1 MPRKANGR
9 ADKHRDDDYRM
20 PGEKAKQSTN
30 GTPATNGMP
39 GANGTPADRTSM
51 SGPGRAGMPGSSGGT
66 GTSGGGS
73 GGGAG
78 MSGGGQAGG
87 AGMSGGGQA
96 GGAGMSGGGQMGGA
110 GMGGGAGAGGA
121 GMGGPGT
128 DGRTETPTRRQC
140 GVMDVHRRLLS
151 TSPEYAAARS
161 ALENAT
167 TQYVARQQR
176 FAGIARIPCVVHV
189 VWKTQ
194 AQNISQAQID
204 SQFDVLNHDFRA
216 TNADI
221 GFVPPPYKDLIADAR
236 VEFYL
241 ATEDPDGNPTTGVT
255 RTQTTVDGFGSDDKV
270 KSSATGGHDPWPTD
284 RYLNIWVCQLSG
296 GLLGYAQFPGGP
308 AETDGVVILH
318 SGFGTTGTAAAPFD
332 LGRTTTHEIG
342 HFLNL
347 FHIWGDDGTGC
358 SGSDEVADTPNQA
371 GPNFGVPTFPHVTCS
386 NGPNGDLFV
395 NYMDY
400 TDDRGMVM
408 FTDDQVARME
418 ACLDTVRPGLITGSD
433 GGAGTPEPAGSVVA
447 WGTNRLDAFV
457 LGTDLAMYH
466 KWWDGSAWGPSI
478 GGYEYMGGICMSAP
492 EVAAWGPD
500 RLDAFVL
507 GTDHALYH
515 KWWDGSNWG
524 PSVTGYE
531 YLGGVCMSP
540 PRLATWGPNRL
551 DAFVLGTDR
560 ALYHKWWDG
569 SNWGPS
575 LTGYEYLGGI
585 CMSPPEVLAWG
596 TDRLDVFVLGTD
608 NAVYHKWWDGSAWGP
623 SVDGYEYLGGVCASP
638 PRVVAWGE
646 NRLDLFVIGTDS
658 ALYHK
663 WWDGSAWSGWE
674 YMGGVCTTAPTV
686 VSWDTD
692 RLDVFV
698 LGTDSALYHKWWDGS
713 AWGPGVTD
721 WEYLGGV
728 CTDEPRVVSWG
739 PNRLDV
745 FVTGTDKQ
753 LYHKWWDGSAWG
765 PSVTGYEPLGGIVSD
780 FKVSVPETPASI
792 EQVALS

>member
-9 ADKHRDDDYRM
+9 ADKHHDDDHRM
-20 PGEKAKQSTN
+20 PGEAQATN
-30 GTPATNGMP
+30 GKPATNGMP
-39 GANGTPADRTSM
+39 GETGRMPMTGMAGTP
-51 SGPGRAGMPGSSGGT
+51 SSGG
-66 GTSGGGS
+66 SGEMPG
-73 GGGAG
+73 G

-96 GGAGMSGGGQMGGA
+96 GGAGMSGG
-110 GMGGGAGAGGA
+110 AGAGGA
-121 GMGGPGT
+121 GMSGPGSDT
-128 DGRTETPTRRQC
+128 GGRTDQPTRRQC

-151 TSPEYAAARS
+151 SS
-161 ALENAT
+161 
-167 TQYVARQQR
+167 ARQQR
-176 FAGIARIPCVVHV
+176 FAGIARIPVVVHV
-189 VWKTQ
+189 VWNTA

-204 SQFDVLNHDFRA
+204 SQIDVLNHDFRA
-216 TNADI
+216 TNSDI
-221 GFVPPPYKDLIADAR
+221 GLVPSVFTGLIADAR
-236 VEFYL
+236 IEFFL
-241 ATEDPDGNPTTGVT
+241 ATEDPNGNATTGVT
-255 RTQTTVDGFGSDDKV
+255 RTQTSTASFSTDDKV
-270 KSSATGGHDPWPTD
+270 KSSATGGIDPWPTD
-284 RYLNIWVCQLSG
+284 RYLNIWVCQLGG

-308 AETDGVVILH
+308 ANTDGVVILH
-318 SGFGTTGTAAAPFD
+318 SGFGTNGTAAAPFD

-358 SGSDEVADTPNQA
+358 SGSDECADTPNQA

-386 NGPNGDLFV
+386 NGPNGDLFYD
-395 NYMDY
+395 YMDY

-418 ACLDTVRPGLITGSD
+418 ACLDTVRTNLISTTAPGR
-433 GGAGTPEPAGSVVA
+433 TPEPAGSVVS
-447 WGTNRLDAFV
+447 WGSNRLDAFV

-466 KWWDGSAWGPSI
+466 KWWDGSAWGPSVA
-478 GGYEYMGGICMSAP
+478 GYEYMGGICMSAP
-492 EVAAWGPD
+492 EVASWGPD

-531 YLGGVCMSP
+531 YMGGVCMSP
-540 PRLATWGPNRL
+540 PRLATWGPDRL

-569 SNWGPS
+569 TNWGPS

-585 CMSPPEVLAWG
+585 CMSPPEVVAWG
-596 TDRLDVFVLGTD
+596 SDRLDVFVLGTD
-608 NAVYHKWWDGSAWGP
+608 NAVYHKWWDGSNWGP
-623 SVDGYEYLGGVCASP
+623 SATDYEYLGGVCASP

-646 NRLDLFVIGTDS
+646 NRLDMFVIGTDS

-663 WWDGSAWSGWE
+663 WWDGSSWSGWE

-686 VSWDTD
+686 VSWDAN
-692 RLDVFV
+692 RLDVFL

-713 AWGPGVTD
+713 AWGPSVTGY
-721 WEYLGGV
+721 EYMGGI

-739 PNRLDV
+739 ANRLDV

-765 PSVTGYEPLGGIVSD
+765 PSVTGYEPLGGIISD
-780 FKVSVPETPASI
+780 FRVTVPEKLPETMPGATI
-792 EQVALS
+792 EEAVLS

>member
-9 ADKHRDDDYRM
+9 ADKHRDDEHRM
-20 PGEKAKQSTN
+20 PGEAGATN
-30 GTPATNGMP
+30 GKPPANGMP
-39 GANGTPADRTSM
+39 GETGRMPMTGMAGAPG
-51 SGPGRAGMPGSSGGT
+51 SGGVGNMPGGM
-66 GTSGGGS
+66 GGG
-73 GGGAG
+73 GQVGPGGAG

-87 AGMSGGGQA
+87 AGMSG
-96 GGAGMSGGGQMGGA
+96 
-110 GMGGGAGAGGA
+110 
-121 GMGGPGT
+121 PGSNT
-128 DGRTETPTRRQC
+128 GGRTDQPTRRQC

-151 TSPEYAAARS
+151 SSPEYAAARS

-167 TQYVARQQR
+167 TEYVSRQQR
-176 FAGIARIPCVVHV
+176 FAGIARIPVVVHV
-189 VWKTQ
+189 VWNTA

-204 SQFDVLNHDFRA
+204 SQIDVLNHDFRA
-216 TNADI
+216 TNSDI
-221 GFVPPPYKDLIADAR
+221 GFVPAPYTGLIADAR
-236 VEFYL
+236 VEFFL
-241 ATEDPDGNPTTGVT
+241 ATEDPNGNPTTGVT
-255 RTQTTVDGFGSDDKV
+255 RTQTSTASFSTDDKV
-270 KSSATGGHDPWPTD
+270 KSSATGGIDPWPTD
-284 RYLNIWVCQLSG
+284 RYLNIWVCQLGG

-318 SGFGTTGTAAAPFD
+318 SGFGTNGTAAAPFD

-342 HFLNL
+342 HYLNL

-358 SGSDEVADTPNQA
+358 SGSDECADTPNQA

-418 ACLDTVRPGLITGSD
+418 ACLDTVRTNLISTTA
-433 GGAGTPEPAGSVVA
+433 AGRTPEPAGSVVS
-447 WGTNRLDAFV
+447 WGSNRLDAFV

-466 KWWDGSAWGPSI
+466 KWWDGSAWGPSV

-492 EVAAWGPD
+492 EVASWGPD

-531 YLGGVCMSP
+531 YMGGICMSP

-569 SNWGPS
+569 TSWGPS

-585 CMSPPEVLAWG
+585 CMSPPEVVAWG
-596 TDRLDVFVLGTD
+596 SDRLDVFVLGTD
-608 NAVYHKWWDGSAWGP
+608 NAVYHKWWDGSNWGP
-623 SVDGYEYLGGVCASP
+623 SATDYEYLGGVCATA

-646 NRLDLFVIGTDS
+646 NRLDMFVLGTDS

-663 WWDGSAWSGWE
+663 WWDGSSWSDWE

-686 VSWDTD
+686 VSWDAN

-713 AWGPGVTD
+713 AWGPSVTD
-721 WEYLGGV
+721 WEYMGGI

-739 PNRLDV
+739 PDRLDV

-765 PSVTGYEPLGGIVSD
+765 PSLTGYEPLGGIISD
-780 FKVSVPETPASI
+780 FRMTVPEKLPETMPGATI
-792 EQVALS
+792 EQAVLS

>member
-1 MPRKANGR
+1 
-9 ADKHRDDDYRM
+9 M
-20 PGEKAKQSTN
+20 PGEAQ
-30 GTPATNGMP
+30 ATNGK
-39 GANGTPADRTSM
+39 PA
-51 SGPGRAGMPGSSGGT
+51 AYGMPGESGRMPMTGMAGAPSGGS
-66 GTSGGGS
+66 GNMPGGMSGGGQA
-73 GGGAG
+73 GDAG

-87 AGMSGGGQA
+87 AGMSGGTGA
-96 GGAGMSGGGQMGGA
+96 GGAGMSGA
-110 GMGGGAGAGGA
+110 
-121 GMGGPGT
+121 
-128 DGRTETPTRRQC
+128 DGRTDQPTRRQC

-151 TSPEYAAARS
+151 SSPEYAAARS

-167 TQYVARQQR
+167 TEYVARQQR
-176 FAGIARIPCVVHV
+176 FAGIARIPVVVHV
-189 VWKTQ
+189 VWNTA

-204 SQFDVLNHDFRA
+204 SQIDVLNHDFRA
-216 TNADI
+216 TNSDI
-221 GFVPPPYKDLIADAR
+221 GFVPAPYTGLIADAR
-236 VEFYL
+236 IEFFL
-241 ATEDPDGNPTTGVT
+241 ASEDPNGNPTTGVT
-255 RTQTTVDGFGSDDKV
+255 RTQTSTASFGTDDKV
-270 KSSATGGHDPWPTD
+270 KSSATGGIDPWPTD
-284 RYLNIWVCQLSG
+284 RYLNVWVCQLGG

-308 AETDGVVILH
+308 ANTDGVVILH
-318 SGFGTTGTAAAPFD
+318 SGFGTNGTAAAPFD

-342 HFLNL
+342 HYLNL
-347 FHIWGDDGTGC
+347 FHIWGDDGSGC
-358 SGSDEVADTPNQA
+358 SGSDECADTPNQA

-408 FTDDQVARME
+408 FSDDQVARME
-418 ACLDTVRPGLITGSD
+418 ACLDTVRPGLISTTA
-433 GGAGTPEPAGSVVA
+433 AGRTPEPAGSVVS
-447 WGTNRLDAFV
+447 WGSNRLDAFV

-466 KWWDGSAWGPSI
+466 KWWDGS
-478 GGYEYMGGICMSAP
+478 
-492 EVAAWGPD
+492 
-500 RLDAFVL
+500 
-507 GTDHALYH
+507 
-515 KWWDGSNWG
+515 NWG

-531 YLGGVCMSP
+531 YMGGVCMSP

-585 CMSPPEVLAWG
+585 CMSPPEVVAWG
-596 TDRLDVFVLGTD
+596 SDRLDVFVLGTD
-608 NAVYHKWWDGSAWGP
+608 NAVYHKWWDGSNWGP
-623 SVDGYEYLGGVCASP
+623 SATDYEYLGGVCASP

-646 NRLDLFVIGTDS
+646 NRLDMFVIGTDS

-663 WWDGSAWSGWE
+663 WWDGTSWSDWE

-686 VSWDTD
+686 VSWDAD

-713 AWGPGVTD
+713 AWGPSVTGY
-721 WEYLGGV
+721 EYMGGI

-739 PNRLDV
+739 ANRLDV

-765 PSVTGYEPLGGIVSD
+765 PSLTGYEPLGGIISD
-780 FKVSVPETPASI
+780 FKVAVPETPASI
-792 EQVALS
+792 EQVVLG